1 MPWPR
6 RNPRGAVGGAF
17 GRGSLHGAG
26 PPAPGCAPQEGD
38 ELSGAERSCA
48 RAKPRP
54 RTARVPQEAIGDV
67 SPLAR
72 CWDQSAGSSA
82 PCKALPG
89 GEGRGRAV
97 KRWRCPLQ
105 TSKAQL
111 LQPKGAPPAASPP
124 FGQGVAA
131 AQPPQ
136 PPGTGEVPPLCHL
149 CWWAP
154 RWRRARRCDGDAGLG
169 CEQTAALPP
178 LFPPISLSP
187 RPLYPVLG
195 HHRAVRLL
203 AGSVLGRNLL
213 QGASV
218 AQVSRGDSPE
228 LTEMIIKQSKAAGR
242 APPARTPL
250 LFLFEFWAERGF
262 GAEAGALA
270 RPPHRGQP
278 GGGARSES
286 TGRSGSNIN
295 SGSSLS
301 SPQTGGEAGTGSRD
315 ADGDRR
321 DHEIS
326 FLFPPLRAREPK
338 QCATKP
344 GQSSRAAGLGDQSCF
359 P

>member
-1 MPWPR
+1 MEEPLGEGPCAARGPQLPAALPR
-6 RNPRGAVGGAF
+6 RAMSSAVRRGAV
-17 GRGSLHGAG
+17 
-26 PPAPGCAPQEGD
+26 PAPSPGPGQREFPKKP
-38 ELSGAERSCA
+38 SGTF
-48 RAKPRP
+48 P
-54 RTARVPQEAIGDV
+54 
-67 SPLAR
+67 PLAR

-82 PCKALPG
+82 PRKALPR

-124 FGQGVAA
+124 FGQGVAT

-154 RWRRARRCDGDAGLG
+154 RWHRARLCDGDAGLG

-228 LTEMIIKQSKAAGR
+228 LTEMIVKQSKAAGR

-344 GQSSRAAGLGDQSCF
+344 GQSSRAAGLSDQSCF